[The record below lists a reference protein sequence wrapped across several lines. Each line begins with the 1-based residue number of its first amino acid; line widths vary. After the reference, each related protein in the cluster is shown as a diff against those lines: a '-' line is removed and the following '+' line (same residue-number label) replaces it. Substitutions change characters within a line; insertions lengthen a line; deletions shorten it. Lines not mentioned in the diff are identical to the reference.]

1 MGYAI
6 PMSDAV
12 SIINE
17 LMDREVLKDNERGY
31 LGITGR
37 SISDSVSQNY
47 GIPVGVYV
55 VSLSENG
62 AAKKAGIKQGDI
74 ITQINGQTV
83 KTIDAVQEIVN
94 NIKAGTDIEVT
105 VKRSDDGEYV
115 EKKLSVTLK
124 NKDTLDGLD
133 GLEEDNSDNGS
144 SQVVPWGGSGY

>member
-1 MGYAI
+1 
-6 PMSDAV
+6 
-12 SIINE
+12 
-17 LMDREVLKDNERGY
+17 MDREVLKDNERGY

-144 SQVVPWGGSGY
+144 SQVVPWGGSSY